1 MEFYD
6 ELGLNKNATEDD
18 IKKAYRKLA
27 MIYHPDKASED
38 NKDEYTKRFQKIS
51 EAYEVLSDNEKRKIY
66 DNFGK
71 EGLKPQMQAQAP
83 DIFNG
88 IFKNFFQQPSP
99 QTPMTRKNGDTIFR
113 MDLSLKEVYCGA
125 TRKIKVARQI
135 IVNSKGDPVAPNET
149 TSKICPDCN
158 GLGFTIKGIR
168 SGAMFQQF
176 QQQCAK
182 CLGIGFCLLENYKIQ
197 EKSEILTVDVPRGS
211 GNGGQHRFGERG
223 HQAPGVIAGDIVVVF
238 NHLPFGLG
246 FSRNGS
252 DLEYTHLISLKDAL
266 CGGILKVILPDENT
280 IDINYSCIQMK
291 EGITEKKILPKLG
304 FNGGNLV
311 VIFKITFPTLNEKQ
325 KEEIKKIL

>member
-1 MEFYD
+1 MEYYD

-71 EGLKPQMQAQAP
+71 EGLKPHAQAQAQAP

-99 QTPMTRKNGDTIFR
+99 QAPMTRKNGDTIFR

-135 IVNSKGDPVAPNET
+135 IVNSKGEPASNET
-149 TSKICPDCN
+149 TSKIVPIVMAL
-158 GLGFTIKGIR
+158 GLRLKE
-168 SGAMFQQF
+168 SSQE
-176 QQQCAK
+176 QCS
-182 CLGIGFCLLENYKIQ
+182 N
-197 EKSEILTVDVPRGS
+197 
-211 GNGGQHRFGERG
+211 N
-223 HQAPGVIAGDIVVVF
+223 F
-238 NHLPFGLG
+238 N
-246 FSRNGS
+246 SN
-252 DLEYTHLISLKDAL
+252 AQN
-266 CGGILKVILPDENT
+266 V
-280 IDINYSCIQMK
+280 
-291 EGITEKKILPKLG
+291 
-304 FNGGNLV
+304 
-311 VIFKITFPTLNEKQ
+311 
-325 KEEIKKIL
+325 